1 MDQDQLITDE
11 DFVFHKKDG
20 KIHSAGFTIDSVLLE
35 KGKSPM
41 ITKNSNIIIGGEGKV
56 SHLFKD
62 LAVPAG
68 LLTID
73 KHKKYIDDSKKI
85 HKNEPISE
93 MIHEKLL
100 KMVEVDYEKP
110 KKTQKK
116 ILKPKKNTKKHRKIE
131 K

>member
-1 MDQDQLITDE
+1 MDQDQFITDE
-11 DFVFHKKDG
+11 DLVFYKKDG
-20 KIHSAGFTIDSVLLE
+20 KVHSAGFTVDSVLLE

-41 ITKNSNIIIGGEGKV
+41 ITKNSNMTIGGKV
-56 SHLFKD
+56 SNLFKD

-73 KHKKYIDDSKKI
+73 KHKKHNSETKSI
-85 HKNEPISE
+85 HKDEPIDV

-100 KMVEVDYEKP
+100 KMMELDYMKP

-116 ILKPKKNTKKHRKIE
+116 MLKTNKNTKKHRNK
-131 K
+131 